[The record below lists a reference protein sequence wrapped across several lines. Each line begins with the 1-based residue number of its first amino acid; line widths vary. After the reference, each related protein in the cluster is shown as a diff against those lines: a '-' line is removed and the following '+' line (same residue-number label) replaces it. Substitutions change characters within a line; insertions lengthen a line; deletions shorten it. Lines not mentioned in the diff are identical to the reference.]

1 MDLLKEIERDISEMG
16 IIHPSLFCFK
26 ELAEFYTLLS
36 KLKSG
41 AIKCGTEKNNNHF
54 TLCAW
59 SNQNCDCG
67 PDTCL
72 CTVINHLF
80 FDLKK
85 ILINKQKS
93 SVK

>member
-1 MDLLKEIERDISEMG
+1 MDLINEIERDITEMG
-16 IIHPSLFCFK
+16 IIHPSHFCYN

-36 KLKSG
+36 KLKSY
-41 AIKCGTEKNNNHF
+41 AIKCGTEKINNHF

-59 SNQNCDCG
+59 SNQNCHCG

-72 CTVINHLF
+72 CIVTNCVF
-80 FDLKK
+80 SDLKK

-93 SVK
+93 LIK